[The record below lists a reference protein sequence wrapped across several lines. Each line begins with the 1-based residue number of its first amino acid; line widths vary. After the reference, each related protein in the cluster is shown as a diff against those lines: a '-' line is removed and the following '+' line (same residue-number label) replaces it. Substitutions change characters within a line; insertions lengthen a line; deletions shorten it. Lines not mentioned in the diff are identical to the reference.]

1 MMAKPALTPVTTP
14 VALTVARAVLLLL
27 HTPPVAVALFKVMTE
42 PAQTAVGP
50 VMLPVSANAF
60 MLIGNLTVLLSD
72 R

>member
-42 PAQTAVGP
+42 PAHTAVGP
-50 VMLPVSANAF
+50 VMLPVSARAF
-60 MLIGNLTVLLSD
+60 TFTTNRT
-72 R
+72 